1 MKTVSCS
8 IYLLWLLL
16 AFASLF
22 SSCKKGTDTAEK
34 TVVAKTVLVYME
46 ANNDLRYDALNS
58 VNRMEKGAAGI
69 NGTLLVYIKTTST
82 KSYLLKIKPDADLN
96 HLVSDTVKIF
106 DNTLASN
113 PQTVKQVTQYA
124 QTEFPAQSYGLVLW
138 SHATSWAPPVS
149 KVKVQS
155 FGEDSGKQ
163 MDVIDLKNALPDN
176 LDYIIFD
183 ACSMGGVEIC
193 YEFKDKAKYIIASPA
208 ETLSESFPYQNI
220 TPLLFGGT
228 ESLAAVAKAY
238 FDYYNAY
245 TDDRRSAT
253 VCLIKTSEL
262 PALAAEM
269 KNLLSQ
275 KKPGDQFIRSSVQ
288 RLDYTQGFPVPNYD
302 FGDFLN
308 QNFAAGSLSAMNA
321 QIGKTVVYKAAT
333 SNFIGV
339 PINQFSGLTT
349 YIPFTGDGNLTY
361 YKKLQWYSASGLS
374 GLFGF

>member
-1 MKTVSCS
+1 MKLIKRYS
-8 IYLLWLLL
+8 
-16 AFASLF
+16 SLF
-22 SSCKKGTDTAEK
+22 LLFGIASFILSCKKGGDTEK

-58 VNRMEKGAAGI
+58 VNRMEKGATGI
-69 NGTLLVYIKTTST
+69 NGTLLVYLKTSSA

-96 HLVSDTVKIF
+96 RLVSDTVKVY
-106 DNTLASN
+106 DNTAASD
-113 PQTVKQVTQYA
+113 PQTIKQVTQYM
-124 QTEFPAQSYGLVLW
+124 QTEFPAQSYGLILW

-176 LDYIIFD
+176 LEFIIFD

-220 TPLLFGGT
+220 TSLLFGGN

-238 FDYYNAY
+238 YDYYNAY

-253 VCLIKTSEL
+253 MSLIKTSEL
-262 PALAAEM
+262 PTLANEM
-269 KNLLSQ
+269 KTLFSQ
-275 KKPGDQFIRSSVQ
+275 KKPGDQLVRNTVQ
-288 RLDYTQGFPVPNYD
+288 RLDYTKGFPVPNYD

-308 QNFAAGSLSAMNA
+308 QNFAAGSLAAINT
-321 QIGKTVVYKAAT
+321 QLGKTIVYKAAT
-333 SNFIGV
+333 PNFIGV
-339 PINQFSGLTT
+339 PISQFSGLTT
-349 YIPFTGDGNLTY
+349 YIPYTGDGNLAY

-374 GLFGF
+374 GLFGM